1 MTSSGKWI
9 ITRRYDT
16 YHELTHTG
24 TGSMRKLMLASDKQW
39 GYLESL
45 RARYTKRPPLKN
57 RPYAHHATKQIEK
70 LLEKQLEVE
79 KQQKL
84 L

>member
-1 MTSSGKWI
+1 MPWI

-16 YHELTHTG
+16 YHELTNTDNG
-24 TGSMRKLMLASDKQW
+24 AMRKLMLASDKQW

-45 RARYTKRPPLKN
+45 RLDVEGKIDRLST
-57 RPYAHHATKQIEK
+57 RPYAHVASKRISK
-70 LLEKQLEVE
+70 LLEKQQ
-79 KQQKL
+79 KRDSQQTL